1 MVLLTKR
8 LQGFSAFTPKPP
20 KKILINL
27 PMNVI
32 RKEPSYSTLINE
44 SNMNS
49 KRMKR
54 NLSQSISNS
63 TFKKK
68 VSDDIKICPQS
79 CKQSALSNYKR
90 LKYLNENELNDMT
103 SSTLDIGFLKSNPSV
118 FLGIKSKKE
127 LKASKSSSNFYVRKQ
142 TKKLSR
148 RKTFSVEHKEN
159 NDITSIDKMSIK
171 HSLSIV
177 YKLNTIQHNKIFLA
191 NINKTK
197 QEKLAHLIEGPSSQR
212 SDSSTSTSKGFSV
225 KRCSLMDRFLLKLI
239 DPDECLEDYV
249 IENDKPFDKYS
260 KFKRQCA
267 KEKRR
272 VDGLIDDLNKVVSMN
287 EKLLKIYI
295 TQLKSKNKYVK
306 EKILIE
312 KVMKSIKEKKESK

>member
-1 MVLLTKR
+1 
-8 LQGFSAFTPKPP
+8 
-20 KKILINL
+20 
-27 PMNVI
+27 
-32 RKEPSYSTLINE
+32 
-44 SNMNS
+44 
-49 KRMKR
+49 MKR

-90 LKYLNENELNDMT
+90 LKYLNENEINDMT

-148 RKTFSVEHKEN
+148 GKTFSVEHKEN
-159 NDITSIDKMSIK
+159 NDITSTDKMSIK

-225 KRCSLMDRFLLKLI
+225 KRCSMMDRFLLKLI